1 MNVMHFAN
9 SRRST
14 LGIEWELA
22 LVDPVT
28 GDLVGR
34 GAEVVEAAAN
44 QHIAG
49 EFLTNTVELVTG
61 VCDTVP
67 AATAELRQLRDELMV
82 TLDRLGIGVIGT
94 GAHPWADWQL
104 QTLAPDDRYLRVVD
118 RARQWGRQLSIWGL
132 HIHVGLTSRDHV
144 VPAMHAVLTDLPLML
159 ALTASSPF
167 WEGKDTGFASHRS
180 MLFQQLPS
188 AGLPPRLDDWR
199 ELDRTVSGMLASGAL
214 LDERELRWDVRPA
227 GRFGTLEV
235 RVFDAPSTVTEVGA
249 AAAFVQCVVEETVRA
264 LERGRPLRALPEW
277 AVIENKFRAARYGLD
292 TEFIINADGGLEPGR
307 DLMARRIDELL
318 PIANDLGCDSKLVN
332 SLAVAES
339 NGADHQRSL
348 MRTHSRSGMI
358 EAMRAALR
366 Q

>member
-1 MNVMHFAN
+1 MNLMHFAN

-22 LVDPVT
+22 LVDPNT

-34 GAEVVEAAAN
+34 GAEVVAAAAN
-44 QHIAG
+44 QKIVG

-67 AATAELRQLRDELMV
+67 EATAELRQLRDELLL
-82 TLDRLGIGVIGT
+82 TLEPLGIGAIGT
-94 GAHPWADWQL
+94 GTHPWADWQL
-104 QTLAPDDRYLRVVD
+104 QTLALDERYLRVVE

-144 VPAMHAVLTDLPLML
+144 VPAMHAVLADLPLML

-167 WEGKDTGFASHRS
+167 WEGKDTGFVSHRS
-180 MLFQQLPS
+180 MMFQQLPS
-188 AGLPPRLDDWR
+188 AGLPPRLDDWC
-199 ELDRTVSGMLASGAL
+199 ELDRTVTGMLASGTL

-235 RVFDAPSTVTEVGA
+235 RVFDAPSTVSEVGA
-249 AAAFVQCVVEETVRA
+249 AAAFVQCVVEEAVRA
-264 LERGRPLRALPEW
+264 LERGRQLRALPEW

-292 TEFIINADGGLEPGR
+292 TEFIIDAGGGVESGR

-318 PIANDLGCDSKLVN
+318 PIASDLGCDSRLVN
-332 SLAVAES
+332 SLAIVETS
-339 NGADHQRSL
+339 GAQKQRSL
-348 MRTHSRSGMI
+348 LRTHGRSGMI
-358 EAMRAALR
+358 EAMRSALL